1 MNSLSS
7 KFDLSVLTHP
17 AQPGS
22 AAWYMTHY
30 LAFGSRNLPICFV
43 NYYCN
48 NQYVLVLCTHAGV
61 CTLCIDLNLE
71 PCVHMCVLKFSAL
84 CIVQLYHC
92 TNSNC
97 ATLVLY
103 ISASI
108 ALLYVQLSFRG

>member
-1 MNSLSS
+1 
-7 KFDLSVLTHP
+7 
-17 AQPGS
+17 
-22 AAWYMTHY
+22 MTHY
-30 LAFGSRNLPICFV
+30 LAFGSRKLPICFV

-48 NQYVLVLCTHAGV
+48 NQHVLVLCTHAGV

-71 PCVHMCVLKFSAL
+71 PCVHMCVLNLVL
-84 CIVQLYHC
+84 CVLYHC
-92 TNSNC
+92 KNSNC